1 MDTLAPPIL
10 DTIDQIL
17 EHAWNQKRSILFEHE
32 VYRILDLL
40 ELDTP
45 PVHFIR
51 DASDITLQDLSRFSS
66 DTLMMKIV
74 SPTVAHKMAVNGV
87 RSVYRDLDF
96 LKYSCERLQQEVA
109 ALGHP
114 VEGILLVDHIPY
126 TKDLGNEVLLGFR
139 ESDAFG
145 PVISFSKGGTD
156 AEHFAE
162 HFSPPNLILAPID
175 EAWAR
180 ALLQSTKIYKKY
192 LKDARRRHVDHLVQA
207 GVQLS
212 RLAVCFSN
220 FFDPSS
226 RFILKEF
233 EINPFV
239 FDARGR
245 FVALDG
251 FATIE
256 KRVGSGHATTTT
268 NHLDQLTP
276 FFEPRGIAVVGVSRS
291 DSAKPGN
298 IIFENLRRLGRRDVY
313 GVGIK
318 GGTIAVGGQTM
329 TLCISICD
337 IADPVDL
344 AVVAVPAEHSVAV
357 VKECARK
364 GVRAIILIPGGFS
377 ETRKN
382 RTLEQEILAIAH
394 RQGIRIIGPNCLGI
408 VYSGNEKTPGVNTFF
423 VPEEKFRIN
432 LEKDN
437 NVAILS
443 QSGALGITEIYNLRN
458 AISPKVIVSYGNQL
472 DVDPADLVAY
482 FDRDPEVDVIGC
494 YIEGFKA
501 AGGRKFFNTARQTNT
516 PIIVYKAGRTAAGKQ
531 ATESHTASI
540 AGEYEV
546 AKAAMKQAGLIVAET
561 MIDHGDFIKTFALLS
576 DFEVRGNRVA
586 LIANAGY
593 EKTYAADNL
602 GRLQIAAFDPA
613 THDALAKLLPPY
625 VTVDPLLDLTPMAG
639 DAMYADCIRTILQS
653 DTVDALMISIVPHSI
668 LLHTTDDEIAR
679 TEGHLAERIV
689 DLIHTY
695 KKPTVVSVN
704 VAFGAG
710 AVYNRFGQILDSGG
724 VPTFLTANRAM
735 ICLNAFVHYRLTRHQ
750 QYRDAWLT

>member
-1 MDTLAPPIL
+1 MDTLAPSAVDAIDKIL
-10 DTIDQIL
+10 AQ
-17 EHAWNQKRSILFEHE
+17 AWSKKRSTLFEHE

-40 ELDTP
+40 GLKTP
-45 PVHFIR
+45 TTQFLR
-51 DASDITLQDLSRFSS
+51 DASEITPQVLSRFSG
-66 DTLMMKIV
+66 DTLVMKIV
-74 SPTVAHKMAVNGV
+74 SRALAHKMAVNGV
-87 RSVYRDLDF
+87 RHVYRDLDF
-96 LKYSCERLQQEVA
+96 LQYTCERLQQEVA

-114 VEGILLVDHIPY
+114 VDGILLVDHVTY

-145 PVISFSKGGTD
+145 PVISFSKGGAD

-180 ALLQSTKIYKKY
+180 ALLQSTKIHKKY
-192 LKDARRRHVDHLVQA
+192 LKDDRRKHVDHLVQA
-207 GVQLS
+207 GVQFS

-220 FFDPSS
+220 FFRQSS
-226 RFILKEF
+226 RFVLKEF

-239 FDARGR
+239 FDPHGR

-251 FATIE
+251 FATIA
-256 KRVGSGHATTTT
+256 KRNGVRQTITVG
-268 NHLDQLTP
+268 HLDQLVP
-276 FFEPRGIAVVGVSRS
+276 FFEPRGIAVVGVSHS
-291 DSAKPGN
+291 DRTKPGN
-298 IIFENLRRLGRRDVY
+298 IIFENLVRIERQDVF
-313 GVGIK
+313 GVSIK
-318 GGTIAVGGQTM
+318 GGVIDVGGQTR
-329 TLCISICD
+329 TLCASVRD
-337 IADPVDL
+337 IADSIDL
-344 AVVAVPAEHSVAV
+344 AVVAVPAEHSIAV
-357 VKECARK
+357 VKECAQK

-377 ETRKN
+377 ETRKDK
-382 RTLEQEILAIAH
+382 TLEQEILSIT
-394 RQGIRIIGPNCLGI
+394 RQHGIRVIGPNCLGI
-408 VYSGNEKTPGVNTFF
+408 VYSGNSRTPGINTFF

-458 AISPKVIVSYGNQL
+458 AISPRVIVSYGNQL

-494 YIEGFKA
+494 YIEGFKV
-501 AGGRKFFNTARQTNT
+501 AGGRKFFDTARQTNT
-516 PIIVYKAGRTAAGKQ
+516 PIIVYKAGRPSAGKQ

-576 DFEVRGNRVA
+576 DFDVRGNRVA

-593 EKTYAADNL
+593 EKTTAADNL
-602 GRLQIAAFDPA
+602 GRLQIAAFDSA
-613 THDALAKLLPPY
+613 TREALAKLLPPY
-625 VTVDPLLDLTPMAG
+625 VNVDPLLDLTPMAG
-639 DAMYADCIRTILQS
+639 DAMYADCIRTMLQS
-653 DTVDALMISIVPHSI
+653 DTVDALMISIVPHSV

-679 TEGHLAERIV
+679 TEGHLANRIV
-689 DLIHTY
+689 QLVHEF

-735 ICLNAFVHYRLTRHQ
+735 ICLNALVHYRLTRHQ
-750 QYRDAWLT
+750 QHRDEWLA

>member
-1 MDTLAPPIL
+1 MDTLPAP
-10 DTIDQIL
+10 TVKAIDRIL
-17 EHAWNQKRSILFEHE
+17 EGAWDKNRSTLFEHE
-32 VYRILDLL
+32 VYRILHLL
-40 ELDTP
+40 GLKTP
-45 PVHFIR
+45 PAAYIR
-51 DASDITLQDLSRFSS
+51 KGAEISTQKLNRFTSDALV
-66 DTLMMKIV
+66 MKIV
-74 SPTVAHKMAVNGV
+74 SPAVAHKMAVNGV
-87 RSVYRDLDF
+87 RTVYKDLDF
-96 LKYSCERLQQEVA
+96 LKYSCDRLQEEIA
-109 ALGHP
+109 ARGHP
-114 VEGILLVDHIPY
+114 VDGVLLVDHIAY

-192 LKDARRRHVDHLVQA
+192 LKEDRRRHIDLLVQA

-212 RLAVCFSN
+212 RLAMCFSN
-220 FFDPSS
+220 FFPQSS

-239 FDARGR
+239 FDPQGR

-251 FATIE
+251 FATIGRRINSE
-256 KRVGSGHATTTT
+256 PKPPLAD
-268 NHLDQLTP
+268 LDRLTP
-276 FFEPRGIAVVGVSRS
+276 FFEPRGIVVIGISRS
-291 DSAKPGN
+291 DTTKPGN
-298 IIFENLRRLGRRDVY
+298 IIFENLVRLGRQDIF
-313 GVGIK
+313 GVSIK
-318 GGTIAVGGQTM
+318 GGAIDLAGQTRHLH
-329 TLCISICD
+329 TSVGD
-337 IADPVDL
+337 ITEPVDL
-344 AVVAVPAEHSVAV
+344 AVVAVPAEQSLAV
-357 VKECARK
+357 IKECARK

-377 ETRKN
+377 ETRKDQ
-382 RTLEQEILAIAH
+382 TLEQEIRHITRRH
-394 RQGIRIIGPNCLGI
+394 GIRVIGPNCLGI
-408 VYSGNEKTPGVNTFF
+408 IYSGNDRTDGINTFF

-458 AISPKVIVSYGNQL
+458 AIAPKVIVSYGNQL

-501 AGGRKFFNTARQTNT
+501 AGGRKFFDTACRTKT
-516 PIIVYKAGRTAAGKQ
+516 PIVVYKAGRTEAGKQ

-576 DFEVRGNRVA
+576 DFNVRGNRVA

-602 GRLQIAAFDPA
+602 GRLQVATFDPA
-613 THDALAKLLPPY
+613 TRDSLTELLPPY
-625 VTVDPLLDLTPMAG
+625 VNVDPLLDLTPMAG
-639 DAMYADCIRTILQS
+639 DAMYADCIRTMLQS
-653 DTVDALMISIVPHSI
+653 DAVDALMISIVPHSI

-679 TEGHLAERIV
+679 TEDHLANRIV
-689 DLIHTY
+689 QLVHAF
-695 KKPTVVSVN
+695 KKPTVVSAN

-710 AVYNRFGQILDSGG
+710 AVYNRFGQILDGGG

-735 ICLNAFVHYRLTRHQ
+735 ICLNAFINYHLTRHR
-750 QYRDAWLT
+750 QYRDEWLT

>member
-1 MDTLAPPIL
+1 MDTLTQPTVDAIDNIL
-10 DTIDQIL
+10 AR
-17 EHAWNQKRSILFEHE
+17 AWRAERSTLLEHE
-32 VYRILDLL
+32 VYRILSLIGL
-40 ELDTP
+40 ETP
-45 PVHFIR
+45 PAQFLR
-51 DASDITLQDLSRFSS
+51 DASEITPDVLSRFSG
-66 DTLMMKIV
+66 DTLIMKIV
-74 SPTVAHKMAVNGV
+74 SPAVAHKVAVNGV
-87 RSVYRDLDF
+87 RNVYRDLDF
-96 LKYSCERLQQEVA
+96 LKYACERLQKDVA

-114 VEGILLVDHIPY
+114 VEGVLLIDHIAY

-192 LKDARRRHVDHLVQA
+192 LKNARRKHVDHLVQA

-220 FFDPSS
+220 YFKHSS

-233 EINPFV
+233 EINPFI
-239 FDARGR
+239 FDPHGR

-251 FATIE
+251 FATIG
-256 KRVGSGHATTTT
+256 KREGRPQATTVD
-268 NHLDQLTP
+268 HLDQLVP
-276 FFEPRGIAVVGVSRS
+276 FFEPRGIAVVGVSQS
-291 DSAKPGN
+291 DKSKPGN
-298 IIFENLRRLGRRDVY
+298 IIFENLLRLGRQDVF

-318 GGTIAVGGQTM
+318 GGAIDVGGQPKVLFPTVG
-329 TLCISICD
+329 D
-337 IADPVDL
+337 IEASVDL
-344 AVVAVPAEHSVAV
+344 AVIAVPADHSIAV
-357 VKECARK
+357 VKECAQK

-377 ETRKN
+377 ETRKTK
-382 RTLEQEILAIAH
+382 TLEQEILAIALAH
-394 RQGIRIIGPNCLGI
+394 GIRIIGPNCLGI
-408 VYSGNEKTPGVNTFF
+408 IYSGNRHIQGINTFF
-423 VPEEKFRIN
+423 VTEEKFRIN
-432 LEKDN
+432 LNKSN

-458 AISPKVIVSYGNQL
+458 AISPRVIVSYGNQL
-472 DVDPADLVAY
+472 DVDPSDLVAY

-501 AGGRKFFNTARQTNT
+501 AGGRKFFNTARQART
-516 PIIVYKAGRTAAGKQ
+516 PIIVYKAGRTRAGKQ

-576 DFEVRGNRVA
+576 DFNVRGNRVA

-602 GRLQIAAFDPA
+602 GRLQVATFDPA
-613 THDALAKLLPPY
+613 THDTLANLLPPY
-625 VTVDPLLDLTPMAG
+625 VNVDPLLDLTPMAG
-639 DAMYADCIRTILQS
+639 DAMYADCIRTMLQS
-653 DTVDALMISIVPHSI
+653 DSVDALMISIVPHSI
-668 LLHTTDDEIAR
+668 LLRTTDDEIAQ
-679 TEGHLAERIV
+679 TEENLASRIV
-689 DLIHTY
+689 QLVHDF
-695 KKPTVVSVN
+695 KKPVVVSAN

-710 AVYNRFGQILDSGG
+710 AVYNRFGQVLDSGG

-735 ICLNAFVHYRLTRHQ
+735 ICLNAFVHYRLTRDQRH
-750 QYRDAWLT
+750 RDEWLT

>member
-17 EHAWNQKRSILFEHE
+17 QNAWNQNRSILFEHE

-51 DASDITLQDLSRFSS
+51 GASDITPQDLSRFSS

-114 VEGILLVDHIPY
+114 VDGVLLVDHIPY
-126 TKDLGNEVLLGFR
+126 TKDLGNEILLGFR

-145 PVISFSKGGTD
+145 PVISFSKGGT
-156 AEHFAE
+156 
-162 HFSPPNLILAPID
+162 
-175 EAWAR
+175 
-180 ALLQSTKIYKKY
+180 
-192 LKDARRRHVDHLVQA
+192 
-207 GVQLS
+207 
-212 RLAVCFSN
+212 
-220 FFDPSS
+220 
-226 RFILKEF
+226 
-233 EINPFV
+233 
-239 FDARGR
+239 
-245 FVALDG
+245 
-251 FATIE
+251 
-256 KRVGSGHATTTT
+256 
-268 NHLDQLTP
+268 
-276 FFEPRGIAVVGVSRS
+276 
-291 DSAKPGN
+291 
-298 IIFENLRRLGRRDVY
+298 
-313 GVGIK
+313 
-318 GGTIAVGGQTM
+318 IAVGGQTRA
-329 TLCISICD
+329 LCPSICD

-357 VKECARK
+357 VEECAQK

-382 RTLEQEILAIAH
+382 RKLEQEILAIAR

-408 VYSGNEKTPGVNTFF
+408 VYSGNRKAPGINTFF

-458 AISPKVIVSYGNQL
+458 AISPKVIVSYGTQL

-540 AGEYEV
+540 AGEYQV

-576 DFEVRGNRVA
+576 DFDVRGNRVA

-735 ICLNAFVHYRLTRHQ
+735 ICLNAFVHYRLTRH
-750 QYRDAWLT
+750 

>member
-1 MDTLAPPIL
+1 MDLLAPP
-10 DTIDQIL
+10 TVRAIDKIL
-17 EHAWNQKRSILFEHE
+17 EGAWGQGRSALFEHE

-40 ELDTP
+40 GLETP
-45 PVHFIR
+45 MAEFIP
-51 DASDITLQDLSRFSS
+51 AGTEISAQKLSRFTS
-66 DTLMMKIV
+66 DTLVIKIV
-74 SPTVAHKMAVNGV
+74 SPRLAHKMAVNGV
-87 RSVYRDLDF
+87 RIVHRDLDF
-96 LKYSCERLQQEVA
+96 LRYSCERLQKEVA
-109 ALGHP
+109 AQGHD
-114 VEGILLVDHIPY
+114 VEGVLLVDHVVY

-145 PVISFSKGGTD
+145 PVISFSKGGAD

-175 EAWAR
+175 EPWAR

-192 LKDARRRHVDHLVQA
+192 LKEARRRHVDLLVQT
-207 GVQLS
+207 GVQFS
-212 RLAVCFSN
+212 RLAMCFSS
-220 FFDPSS
+220 FFPQSS
-226 RFILKEF
+226 GFILKEF

-239 FDARGR
+239 FDPHGR

-251 FATIE
+251 FATIA
-256 KRVGSGHATTTT
+256 RRPDQRPQTPPQD
-268 NHLDQLTP
+268 LDRLTP
-276 FFEPRGIAVVGVSRS
+276 FFEPQGLAVIGISRT
-291 DSAKPGN
+291 DRTKPGN
-298 IIFENLRRLGRRDVY
+298 IIFENLVRLGRQDVF
-313 GVGIK
+313 GVSIK
-318 GGTIAVGGQTM
+318 GGAIELAGQTRP
-329 TLCISICD
+329 LYASVAD
-337 IADPVDL
+337 IDAPVDL
-344 AVVAVPAEHSVAV
+344 AVVAVPADQSIAV
-357 VKECARK
+357 VEDCARK
-364 GVRAIILIPGGFS
+364 SVRALILIPGGFS
-377 ETRKN
+377 ETSKDQ
-382 RTLEQEILAIAH
+382 TLEQEILQMTRRH
-394 RQGIRIIGPNCLGI
+394 GIRVIGPNCLGI
-408 VYSGNEKTPGVNTFF
+408 IYSGNDRTDGINTFF

-501 AGGRKFFNTARQTNT
+501 AGGRKFFNTACQTNT
-516 PIIVYKAGRTAAGKQ
+516 PIVVYKAGRTEAGKQ

-576 DFEVRGNRVA
+576 DFKVRGNRVA

-593 EKTYAADNL
+593 EKTDAADNL
-602 GRLQIAAFDPA
+602 GRLQIASFDPA
-613 THDALAKLLPPY
+613 TRDRLAKLLPPY
-625 VTVDPLLDLTPMAG
+625 VNVDPLLDLTPMAG
-639 DAMYADCIRTILQS
+639 DAMYADCIRTMLQS
-653 DTVDALMISIVPHSI
+653 EAIDALMISIVPHSI
-668 LLHTTDDEIAR
+668 LLHTTDDEIAQ
-679 TEGHLAERIV
+679 TEDHLANRIV
-689 DLIHTY
+689 QLVQAF

-735 ICLNAFVHYRLTRHQ
+735 ICLNAFVRYRLTRHR
-750 QYRDAWLT
+750 QYRDEWLT

>member
-1 MDTLAPPIL
+1 MDTLAPPAVDAINNIL
-10 DTIDQIL
+10 TQ
-17 EHAWNQKRSILFEHE
+17 AWSANRATLFEHE
-32 VYRILDLL
+32 VYRILSLL
-40 ELDTP
+40 GLETP
-45 PVHFIR
+45 PTKFLR
-51 DASDITLQDLSRFSS
+51 DASEITPQVLSRFSS
-66 DTLMMKIV
+66 DTLVMKIV
-74 SPTVAHKMAVNGV
+74 SSAVAHKMAVNGV
-87 RSVYRDLDF
+87 HNVYRDLDF
-96 LKYSCERLQQEVA
+96 LKYTCERLQQEIA
-109 ALGHP
+109 AQGYP
-114 VEGILLVDHIPY
+114 VDGILLVDHITY

-180 ALLQSTKIYKKY
+180 ALLQSTKIHKKY
-192 LKDARRRHVDHLVQA
+192 LKDARRKHVDHLVQA

-220 FFDPSS
+220 FFQQPS

-239 FDARGR
+239 FDPNGR

-251 FATIE
+251 FATIA
-256 KRVGSGHATTTT
+256 KRDDVRHAATV
-268 NHLDQLTP
+268 NHLDQLVP
-276 FFEPRGIAVVGVSRS
+276 FFEPRGIAVVGVSHS
-291 DSAKPGN
+291 DSTKPGN
-298 IIFENLRRLGRRDVY
+298 IIFENLLRLQRQDVF
-313 GVGIK
+313 GVSIR
-318 GGTIAVGGQTM
+318 GGAIDVGGETRP
-329 TLCISICD
+329 LCTSVLD

-357 VKECARK
+357 VNECAQK

-382 RTLEQEILAIAH
+382 ETLEQEILNIT
-394 RQGIRIIGPNCLGI
+394 RPNGIRIIGPNCLGI
-408 VYSGNEKTPGVNTFF
+408 VYSGNRRTPGINTFF

-516 PIIVYKAGRTAAGKQ
+516 PIIVYKAGRTKAGKQ

-593 EKTYAADNL
+593 EKTTAADNL
-602 GRLQIAAFDPA
+602 GRLQIAAFDSA
-613 THDALAKLLPPY
+613 TREALAQLLPPY
-625 VTVDPLLDLTPMAG
+625 VNVDPLLDLTPMAG
-639 DAMYADCIRTILQS
+639 DAMYADCIRTMLQS
-653 DTVDALMISIVPHSI
+653 DTVDALMISIVPHSV
-668 LLHTTDDEIAR
+668 LLHTTDDEIAQ
-679 TEGHLAERIV
+679 TEGNLANRIV
-689 DLIHTY
+689 ELVHEF

-750 QYRDAWLT
+750 QYRDEWLT

>member
-1 MDTLAPPIL
+1 MDTLSPPAVE
-10 DTIDQIL
+10 TIDNIL
-17 EHAWNQKRSILFEHE
+17 AHAWSAKRTTLFEHE
-32 VYRILDLL
+32 VYRILNLL
-40 ELDTP
+40 GLETP
-45 PVHFIR
+45 PTQFLRH
-51 DASDITLQDLSRFSS
+51 ASEITPQVLSRFSS
-66 DTLMMKIV
+66 DTLVMKIV
-74 SPTVAHKMAVNGV
+74 SPAVAHKMAVNGV
-87 RSVYRDLDF
+87 RHVYRDLDF
-96 LKYSCERLQQEVA
+96 LKYTCERLQQEVA

-114 VEGILLVDHIPY
+114 VDGILLVDHITY

-180 ALLQSTKIYKKY
+180 ALLQSTKIHKKY
-192 LKDARRRHVDHLVQA
+192 LKDARPKHVDHLVQA

-220 FFDPSS
+220 FFRQSS

-239 FDARGR
+239 FDPHGR

-256 KRVGSGHATTTT
+256 KRDDVRHATTVD
-268 NHLDQLTP
+268 HLDQLVP
-276 FFEPRGIAVVGVSRS
+276 FFEPQGIAVVGVSHS
-291 DSAKPGN
+291 DSSKPGN
-298 IIFENLRRLGRRDVY
+298 IIFENLLRLQRQDVF

-318 GGTIAVGGQTM
+318 GGAIKVAGKTRALHTSVG
-329 TLCISICD
+329 D
-337 IADPVDL
+337 IPDPVDL
-344 AVVAVPAEHSVAV
+344 AVVAVPADRSIAV
-357 VKECARK
+357 VKECAQK

-382 RTLEQEILAIAH
+382 ITLEQKILSIT
-394 RQGIRIIGPNCLGI
+394 RRNGIRVIGPNCLGI
-408 VYSGNEKTPGVNTFF
+408 VYSGNRTPGINTFF

-432 LEKDN
+432 LENDN

-516 PIIVYKAGRTAAGKQ
+516 PIIVYKAGRTQAGKQ

-576 DFEVRGNRVA
+576 DFEVRGKRVA

-602 GRLQIAAFDPA
+602 GRLQIAAFDAA

-625 VTVDPLLDLTPMAG
+625 VNVDPLLDLTPMAG
-639 DAMYADCIRTILQS
+639 DAMYADCIRTMLQS
-653 DTVDALMISIVPHSI
+653 DTVDALMISIVPHSV

-679 TEGHLAERIV
+679 TEGNLANRIV
-689 DLIHTY
+689 QLVHEF
-695 KKPTVVSVN
+695 KKPAVVSVN

-750 QYRDAWLT
+750 QNRDEWLT

>member
-1 MDTLAPPIL
+1 MDTLAPPTVDAIDKIL
-10 DTIDQIL
+10 A
-17 EHAWNQKRSILFEHE
+17 HAWNKKRSTLFEHE
-32 VYRILDLL
+32 VYQILDLL
-40 ELDTP
+40 GMKTP
-45 PVHFIR
+45 TRQFLR
-51 DASDITLQDLSRFSS
+51 DASEITPQTLSRFSS
-66 DTLMMKIV
+66 DTLVMKIV
-74 SPTVAHKMAVNGV
+74 SRAVAHKMAVNGV
-87 RSVYRDLDF
+87 RHVYRDLDF
-96 LKYSCERLQQEVA
+96 LKYTCERLQQEVA
-109 ALGHP
+109 VLGHR
-114 VEGILLVDHIPY
+114 VDGILLVDHITY

-180 ALLQSTKIYKKY
+180 ALLQSTKIHKKY
-192 LKDARRRHVDHLVQA
+192 LKDARRKHVDQLVQA
-207 GVQLS
+207 GVQFS

-220 FFDPSS
+220 FFRQSS
-226 RFILKEF
+226 RFVLKEL

-239 FDARGR
+239 FDPHGR

-251 FATIE
+251 FATIA
-256 KRVGSGHATTTT
+256 KRDGARQTITVG
-268 NHLDQLTP
+268 HLDQLVP
-276 FFEPRGIAVVGVSRS
+276 FFEPRGIAVVGVSHS
-291 DSAKPGN
+291 DRTKPGN
-298 IIFENLRRLGRRDVY
+298 IIFENLVRLERQDVF
-313 GVGIK
+313 GVSIK
-318 GGTIAVGGQTM
+318 GGVIDVGGQKR
-329 TLCISICD
+329 TLCASVCD
-337 IADPVDL
+337 ISDPVDL

-357 VKECARK
+357 VKACAQK

-377 ETRKN
+377 ETRKDKM
-382 RTLEQEILAIAH
+382 LEQEILSIT
-394 RQGIRIIGPNCLGI
+394 RQHSIRVIGPNCLGI
-408 VYSGNEKTPGVNTFF
+408 VYSGNNRTPGINTFF

-458 AISPKVIVSYGNQL
+458 AISPRVIVSYGNQL

-494 YIEGFKA
+494 YIEGFKV
-501 AGGRKFFNTARQTNT
+501 AGGRKFFDTARQTNT
-516 PIIVYKAGRTAAGKQ
+516 PIIVYKAGRTKAGKQ

-576 DFEVRGNRVA
+576 DFDVRGDRVA

-593 EKTYAADNL
+593 EKTTAADNL
-602 GRLQIAAFDPA
+602 GRLQIAAFDSA
-613 THDALAKLLPPY
+613 TREALAKLLPPY
-625 VTVDPLLDLTPMAG
+625 VNVDPLLDLTPMAG
-639 DAMYADCIRTILQS
+639 DAMYADCIRTMLQS
-653 DTVDALMISIVPHSI
+653 DTVDALMISIVPHSV

-679 TEGHLAERIV
+679 NEGHLANRIV
-689 DLIHTY
+689 QLVHEL

-750 QYRDAWLT
+750 QHRGEWLT

>member
-1 MDTLAPPIL
+1 MDTLAPPTVDAIDKIL
-10 DTIDQIL
+10 A
-17 EHAWNQKRSILFEHE
+17 HAWNKKRSTLFEHE
-32 VYRILDLL
+32 VYQILDLL
-40 ELDTP
+40 GMKTP
-45 PVHFIR
+45 TRQFLR
-51 DASDITLQDLSRFSS
+51 DASEITPQTLSRFSS
-66 DTLMMKIV
+66 DTLVMKIV
-74 SPTVAHKMAVNGV
+74 SRAVAHKMAVNGV
-87 RSVYRDLDF
+87 RHVYRDLDF
-96 LKYSCERLQQEVA
+96 LKYTCERLQQEIAV
-109 ALGHP
+109 LGHR
-114 VEGILLVDHIPY
+114 VDGILLVDHITY

-180 ALLQSTKIYKKY
+180 ALLQSTKIHKKY
-192 LKDARRRHVDHLVQA
+192 LKDARRKHVDQLVQA
-207 GVQLS
+207 GVQFS

-220 FFDPSS
+220 FFRQSS
-226 RFILKEF
+226 RFVLKEL

-239 FDARGR
+239 FDPHGR

-251 FATIE
+251 FATIA
-256 KRVGSGHATTTT
+256 KRDGARQTITVG
-268 NHLDQLTP
+268 HLDQLVP
-276 FFEPRGIAVVGVSRS
+276 FFEPRGIAVVGVSHS
-291 DSAKPGN
+291 DRTKPGN
-298 IIFENLRRLGRRDVY
+298 IIFENLVRLERQDVF
-313 GVGIK
+313 GVSIK
-318 GGTIAVGGQTM
+318 GGVIDVGGQKR
-329 TLCISICD
+329 TLCASVCD
-337 IADPVDL
+337 ISDPVDL

-357 VKECARK
+357 VKACAQK

-377 ETRKN
+377 ETRKDKM
-382 RTLEQEILAIAH
+382 LEQEILSIT
-394 RQGIRIIGPNCLGI
+394 RQHSIRVIGPNCLGI
-408 VYSGNEKTPGVNTFF
+408 VYSGNNRTPGINTFF

-458 AISPKVIVSYGNQL
+458 AISPRVIVSYGNQL

-494 YIEGFKA
+494 YIEGFKV
-501 AGGRKFFNTARQTNT
+501 AGGRKFFDTARQTNT
-516 PIIVYKAGRTAAGKQ
+516 PIIVYKAGRTKAGKQ

-576 DFEVRGNRVA
+576 DFDVRGDRVA

-593 EKTYAADNL
+593 EKTTAADNL
-602 GRLQIAAFDPA
+602 GRLQIADFDSA
-613 THDALAKLLPPY
+613 TREALAKLLPPY
-625 VTVDPLLDLTPMAG
+625 VNVDPLLDLTPMAG
-639 DAMYADCIRTILQS
+639 DAMYADCIRTMLQS
-653 DTVDALMISIVPHSI
+653 DTVDALMISIVPHSV

-679 TEGHLAERIV
+679 TEGHLANRIV
-689 DLIHTY
+689 QLVHEF

-750 QYRDAWLT
+750 QHRGEWLT

>member
-1 MDTLAPPIL
+1 MDTLAPPAVDAIDNIL
-10 DTIDQIL
+10 T
-17 EHAWNQKRSILFEHE
+17 HAWSQKRSTLFEHE
-32 VYRILDLL
+32 VYRILSLIGL
-40 ELDTP
+40 KTP
-45 PVHFIR
+45 PAQFLR
-51 DASDITLQDLSRFSS
+51 DASEITPEVLSCFSS
-66 DTLMMKIV
+66 DTLVMKIV
-74 SPTVAHKMAVNGV
+74 SPTIAHKMAVNGV
-87 RSVYRDLDF
+87 RNVYRDLDF
-96 LKYSCERLQQEVA
+96 LKYTCERLQQEVA
-109 ALGHP
+109 AMGHP
-114 VEGILLVDHIPY
+114 VDGILLVDHITY

-192 LKDARRRHVDHLVQA
+192 LKEARRNHVDHLVQA

-220 FFDPSS
+220 YFKQSS
-226 RFILKEF
+226 RFVLKEF

-239 FDARGR
+239 FDPHGR

-256 KRVGSGHATTTT
+256 KRVDARPATSVE
-268 NHLDQLTP
+268 HLDQLEA
-276 FFEPRGIAVVGVSRS
+276 FFEPQGIAVVGVSQS
-291 DSAKPGN
+291 DNAKPGN
-298 IIFENLRRLGRRDVY
+298 IIFKNLVRLERQDVF
-313 GVGIK
+313 GVSIK
-318 GGTIAVGGQTM
+318 GGAIDVGGQTKA
-329 TLCISICD
+329 LHASVSE
-337 IADPVDL
+337 IADTVDL
-344 AVVAVPAEHSVAV
+344 AVIAVPADHCIAV
-357 VKECARK
+357 VNECAQK

-377 ETRKN
+377 ETRKDK
-382 RTLEQEILAIAH
+382 TLEQEILNITLKH
-394 RQGIRIIGPNCLGI
+394 GIRIIGPNCLGI
-408 VYSGNEKTPGVNTFF
+408 VYSGNKRTRGINTFF

-458 AISPKVIVSYGNQL
+458 AISPRVIVSYGNQL

-501 AGGRKFFNTARQTNT
+501 TGGRKFFNTARQTNT
-516 PIIVYKAGRTAAGKQ
+516 PIIVYKAGRTKAGKQ

-540 AGEYEV
+540 AGEYKV

-576 DFEVRGNRVA
+576 DFNVRGNRVA

-593 EKTYAADNL
+593 EKTTAADNL
-602 GRLQIAAFDPA
+602 GRLQIATFDP
-613 THDALAKLLPPY
+613 TTQDALAKLLPPY
-625 VTVDPLLDLTPMAG
+625 VNVDPLLDLTPMAG
-639 DAMYADCIRTILQS
+639 DAMYADCIRTMLQC
-653 DTVDALMISIVPHSI
+653 DTVDALMISIVPHSV
-668 LLHTTDDEIAR
+668 LLHTTDDEIAQ
-679 TEGHLAERIV
+679 TEDNLANRIV
-689 DLIHTY
+689 QLVHEF

-750 QYRDAWLT
+750 QHRDEWLT

>member
-1 MDTLAPPIL
+1 MDTLAPPAVE
-10 DTIDQIL
+10 TIDNIL
-17 EHAWNQKRSILFEHE
+17 AHAWSAKRTTLFEHE
-32 VYRILDLL
+32 VYRILNLL
-40 ELDTP
+40 GLETP
-45 PVHFIR
+45 PTQFLR
-51 DASDITLQDLSRFSS
+51 DASEITPQVLSRFSS
-66 DTLMMKIV
+66 DTLVMKIV
-74 SPTVAHKMAVNGV
+74 SPAVAHKMAVNGV
-87 RSVYRDLDF
+87 RHVYRDLDF
-96 LKYSCERLQQEVA
+96 LKYTCERLQQEIA

-114 VEGILLVDHIPY
+114 VDGILLVDHITY

-175 EAWAR
+175 EVWAR
-180 ALLQSTKIYKKY
+180 ALLQSTKIHKKY
-192 LKDARRRHVDHLVQA
+192 LKDARRNHVDHLVQA

-212 RLAVCFSN
+212 RLAVCFSS
-220 FFDPSS
+220 FFRQPS

-239 FDARGR
+239 FDPHGR

-251 FATIE
+251 FATIG
-256 KRVGSGHATTTT
+256 KRVDVRHATTVD
-268 NHLDQLTP
+268 HLDQLVP
-276 FFEPRGIAVVGVSRS
+276 FFEPRGIAVVGVSHS
-291 DSAKPGN
+291 DSTKPGN
-298 IIFENLRRLGRRDVY
+298 IIFENLLRLDRQDVF
-313 GVGIK
+313 GVSIK
-318 GGTIAVGGQTM
+318 GGTIAVGGQTRALH
-329 TLCISICD
+329 TSVRD
-337 IADPVDL
+337 IEDPVDL
-344 AVVAVPAEHSVAV
+344 AVVAVPADHSIAV
-357 VKECARK
+357 VKECAQK

-382 RTLEQEILAIAH
+382 ITLEQKILSITRRH
-394 RQGIRIIGPNCLGI
+394 GIRVIGPNCLGI
-408 VYSGNEKTPGVNTFF
+408 VYSGNTRTPGINTFF

-432 LEKDN
+432 LENDN

-516 PIIVYKAGRTAAGKQ
+516 PIIVYKAGRTKAGKQ

-576 DFEVRGNRVA
+576 DFEVRGKRVA

-602 GRLQIAAFDPA
+602 GRLQIATFDAA
-613 THDALAKLLPPY
+613 TRDALAKLLPPY
-625 VTVDPLLDLTPMAG
+625 VNVDPLLDLTPMAG
-639 DAMYADCIRTILQS
+639 DAMYADCIRTMLQS
-653 DTVDALMISIVPHSI
+653 DTIDALMISIVPHSV

-679 TEGHLAERIV
+679 TEGNLASRIV
-689 DLIHTY
+689 QLVHEF

-750 QYRDAWLT
+750 QHRDEWLA

>member
-1 MDTLAPPIL
+1 MDTLAPPAVE
-10 DTIDQIL
+10 TIDNIL
-17 EHAWNQKRSILFEHE
+17 AHAWSAKRTTLFEHE
-32 VYRILDLL
+32 VYRILNLL
-40 ELDTP
+40 GLETP
-45 PVHFIR
+45 PTQFLRH
-51 DASDITLQDLSRFSS
+51 ASEITPQVLSRFSS
-66 DTLMMKIV
+66 DTLVMKIV
-74 SPTVAHKMAVNGV
+74 SPAVAHKMAVNGV
-87 RSVYRDLDF
+87 RHVYRDLDF
-96 LKYSCERLQQEVA
+96 LKYTCERLQQEVA

-114 VEGILLVDHIPY
+114 VDGILLVDHITY

-180 ALLQSTKIYKKY
+180 ALLQSTKIHKKY
-192 LKDARRRHVDHLVQA
+192 LKDARPKHVDHLVQA

-220 FFDPSS
+220 FFRQSS

-239 FDARGR
+239 FDPHGR

-256 KRVGSGHATTTT
+256 KRDDVRHATTVD
-268 NHLDQLTP
+268 HLDQLVP
-276 FFEPRGIAVVGVSRS
+276 FFEPQGIAVVGVSHS
-291 DSAKPGN
+291 DSSKPGN
-298 IIFENLRRLGRRDVY
+298 IIFENLLRLQRQDVF

-318 GGTIAVGGQTM
+318 GGAIKVAGKTRALHTSVG
-329 TLCISICD
+329 D
-337 IADPVDL
+337 IPDPVDL
-344 AVVAVPAEHSVAV
+344 AVVAVPADRSIAV
-357 VKECARK
+357 VKECAQK

-382 RTLEQEILAIAH
+382 ITLEQKILSIT
-394 RQGIRIIGPNCLGI
+394 RRNGIRVIGPNCLGI
-408 VYSGNEKTPGVNTFF
+408 VYSGNRRTPGINTFF

-432 LEKDN
+432 LENDN

-516 PIIVYKAGRTAAGKQ
+516 PIIVYKAGRTQAGKQ

-576 DFEVRGNRVA
+576 DFEVRGKRVA

-602 GRLQIAAFDPA
+602 GRLQIAAFDAA

-625 VTVDPLLDLTPMAG
+625 VNVDPLLDLTPMAG
-639 DAMYADCIRTILQS
+639 DAMYADCIRTMLQS
-653 DTVDALMISIVPHSI
+653 DTVDALMISIVPHSV

-679 TEGHLAERIV
+679 TEGNLANRIV
-689 DLIHTY
+689 QLVHEF
-695 KKPTVVSVN
+695 KKPAVVSVN

-750 QYRDAWLT
+750 QNRDEWLT